1 MALKVKGIKTVTD
14 NLNKWADDRISGIIQ
29 FNKFTASK
37 VQTEARGQARWNN
50 ITGNARQG
58 LTGQAYEMLPTLFI
72 ALFHKVD
79 YGKYLELSN
88 DGKFAII
95 EEILNKN
102 RLEWFQGVRR
112 LLNRSVRI

>member
-1 MALKVKGIKTVTD
+1 MALKPRGLKTVND
-14 NLNKWADDRISGIIQ
+14 NLNKWMEDRIRGIAE

-37 VQTEARGQARWNN
+37 VQNESRGTARWKN

-58 LTGQAYEMLPTLFI
+58 LTGLAHDMLPMLFI
-72 ALFHKVD
+72 SLYHKVD

-102 RLEWFQGVRR
+102 RQSWFHGVRR
-112 LLNRSVRI
+112 LLNRSTRI

>member
-1 MALKVKGIKTVTD
+1 MALKVKGFKQVTD
-14 NLNKWADDRISGIIQ
+14 NLNKWAEDRIRGIIA

-37 VQTEARGQARWNN
+37 VQSEARLTARWTN

-58 LTGQAYEMLPTLFI
+58 LTGQAYEMLPQLFI
-72 ALFHKVD
+72 ALQHKVD
-79 YGKYLELSN
+79 YGVFLELAN

-102 RLEWFQGVRR
+102 RLTWFQGVRR
-112 LLNRSVRI
+112 LLNKSTRI

>member
-1 MALKVKGIKTVTD
+1 MALKVTGIKQVTD
-14 NLNKWADDRISGIIQ
+14 NLNKWAEDRVRGIIA
-29 FNKFTASK
+29 FNQFTASK
-37 VQTEARGQARWNN
+37 VASEARSQARWNN

-58 LTGQAYEMLPTLFI
+58 LTGEAYQMLPQLFI

-102 RLEWFQGVRR
+102 RLSWFQGVRR
-112 LLNRSVRI
+112 LLNKSTRI

>member
-1 MALKVKGIKTVTD
+1 MALKIKGIKTVND
-14 NLNKWADDRISGIIQ
+14 NLNKWMEDRIRGIAE

-37 VQTEARGQARWNN
+37 VQSESRATARWNN

-58 LTGQAYEMLPTLFI
+58 LTGVAYQMLPTLFI
-72 ALFHKVD
+72 ALHHKVD

-102 RLEWFQGVRR
+102 RQTWFHGVRR
-112 LLNRSVRI
+112 LLNKSTRI

>member
-1 MALKVKGIKTVTD
+1 MVKGFKQVTD
-14 NLNKWADDRISGIIQ
+14 NLNKWADDRVRGIIA
-29 FNKFTASK
+29 FNRFTSSK
-37 VQTEARGQARWNN
+37 VTSEARSQARWKN

-58 LTGQAYEMLPTLFI
+58 LTGQAYEMLPQLFI

-102 RLEWFQGVRR
+102 RLSWFQGVRR
-112 LLNRSVRI
+112 LLNKSTRI